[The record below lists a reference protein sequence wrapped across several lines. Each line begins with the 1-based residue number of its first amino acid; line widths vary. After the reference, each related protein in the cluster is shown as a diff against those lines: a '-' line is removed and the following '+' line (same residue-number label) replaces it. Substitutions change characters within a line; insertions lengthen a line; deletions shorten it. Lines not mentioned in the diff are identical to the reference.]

1 MAIFK
6 VLAVAALGLSLAA
19 CEGLQ
24 KEQLGALFGGAAG
37 AVVGAQF
44 GDGKGQLAA
53 VAAGALLG
61 AIAGSEIG
69 KSLDRADQLY
79 MQQTAQRSLETSPAG
94 STATWENPDNGH
106 SGTITPTRTY
116 ERNTGEYCR
125 EYQQTVRVGGN
136 VEEAFG
142 TACRQ
147 EDGTWMIVNN

>member
-94 STATWENPDNGH
+94 STATWENPDSGH
-106 SGTITPTRTY
+106 SGTITPTLTY

>member
-1 MAIFK
+1 MAITKF
-6 VLAVAALGLSLAA
+6 VAVAALGFSLAA
-19 CEGLQ
+19 CEGVQ
-24 KEQLGALFGGAAG
+24 KEELGALFGGAAG

-61 AIAGSEIG
+61 ALAGSEIG

-94 STATWENPDNGH
+94 TTSSWENPDTGH
-106 SGTITPTRTY
+106 AGTVTPTRTY
-116 ERNTGEYCR
+116 QRDGGDYCR
-125 EYQQTVRVGGN
+125 EFQQTVTVGGN
-136 VEEAFG
+136 IEKAYG

-147 EDGTWMIVNN
+147 EDGTWMIVSN

>member
-94 STATWENPDNGH
+94 STATWENPDSGH

>member
-19 CEGLQ
+19 CEGVQ

-61 AIAGSEIG
+61 ALAGSEVG

-79 MQQTAQRSLETSPAG
+79 MQQTAQRSLEAAPAG
-94 STATWENPDNGH
+94 STATWQNPDSGH
-106 SGTITPTRTY
+106 SGTVTPTRTY

-125 EYQQTVRVGGN
+125 EDQQTVRVGGN

>member
-1 MAIFK
+1 MAITKF
-6 VLAVAALGLSLAA
+6 VAVAALGFSLAA
-19 CEGLQ
+19 CEGVQ
-24 KEQLGALFGGAAG
+24 KEELGALFGGAAG

-61 AIAGSEIG
+61 ALAGSEIG

-94 STATWENPDNGH
+94 TTSSWENPDTGH
-106 SGTITPTRTY
+106 AGTVTPTRTY
-116 ERNTGEYCR
+116 QRDGGDYCR
-125 EYQQTVRVGGN
+125 EFQQTVTVGGN
-136 VEEAFG
+136 IEEAYG

-147 EDGTWMIVNN
+147 EDGTWMIVSN